1 MEVSER
7 LARFVPVELTA
18 DRSDLDERKWALVRH
33 LIAAGRQIHE
43 IYLRQV
49 WPGNPDLRERLA
61 SSGDP
66 RDRERLRLFELM
78 AGPWDRLDE
87 NRPFIGE
94 QPRPPGGGFYPEDL
108 TREEFEAYL
117 AEHPQDRP
125 AFTSPYT
132 LIRRRDGA
140 LEAVP
145 YHRAYRDFLE
155 PAAESLLEA
164 ARLCDHPPLADYL
177 SLRAQALLNDDYYE
191 SDCAWVALQSG
202 PLEFLI
208 GPYEVYDDHLFG
220 YKAAYEGMLGRRDL
234 EESARFQDLVEELPF
249 LAAHLPVPP
258 EYRDQVAGLSSPIVV
273 ADAVFNAGQ
282 MATVALATALVLP
295 NDPRVRT
302 TVGSKKVIFKNIS
315 RAKFEHLLRP
325 VGERLLDPAQAEA
338 LFFENIFS
346 HVLLHEVS
354 HALGPQEVL
363 RPDGSRLSRQQALR
377 ELYSV
382 IEECKADALG
392 LYNLLFLAGEGFFP
406 REWEESAPGAFLA
419 AVFRVIRF
427 GTGSA
432 HARANLLTF
441 NFLRDE
447 GAIRREVGSGRFRA
461 EPRRVARSIAEL
473 AAILLR
479 LEGDG
484 DYEGAQALVRRY
496 VQMPHELEE
505 ALERVRDL
513 PVDLNPTYPWAEMA
527 SPAGSEPPVPPPAN
541 SPIARRR

>member
-1 MEVSER
+1 MDVSER
-7 LARFVPVELTA
+7 LARFIPVELTA
-18 DRSDLDERKWALVRH
+18 DRSDLDERQQALVRH

-49 WPGNPDLRERLA
+49 WPGNPDLRARLA
-61 SSGDP
+61 ASTDP
-66 RDRERLRLFELM
+66 QDRERLRLFELM

-87 NRPFIGE
+87 DRPFIGE

-108 TREEFEAYL
+108 GREEFEAYL
-117 AEHPQDRP
+117 ADHPQERP
-125 AFTSPYT
+125 ALTALFT
-132 LIRRRDGA
+132 LVRRREGG

-145 YHRAYRDFLE
+145 YHRAYREFLE

-164 ARLCDHPPLADYL
+164 ARLCDHPPLAEYL

-191 SDCAWVALQSG
+191 SDCAWVVLQDG
-202 PLEFLI
+202 PFEFLI
-208 GPYEVYDDHLFG
+208 GPYEVYDDRLFG
-220 YKAAYEGMLGRRDL
+220 YKAAYEAMLGRRNR
-234 EESARFQDLVEELPF
+234 EESERFRDLAEQLPL
-249 LAAHLPVPP
+249 LAEQLPVPA
-258 EYRDQVAGLSSPIVV
+258 EYRGQAAGLASPIVI

-302 TVGSKKVIFKNIS
+302 TVGSKKVILQNIS

-338 LFFENIFS
+338 LFFDNVFS
-346 HVLLHEVS
+346 HILLHEVS

-363 RPDGSRLSRQQALR
+363 RPDGSRIPRQQALR

-392 LYNLLFLAGEGFFP
+392 LHNLLFLAEEGFFP
-406 REWEESAPGAFLA
+406 REWRESAPGAFLS

-432 HARANLLTF
+432 HARANLLAF

-447 GAIRREVGSGRFRA
+447 GAVRRDPDSGHFRA
-461 EPRRVARSIAEL
+461 EPRRIARSIADL

-496 VQMPHELEE
+496 VRVPYELGE
-505 ALERVRDL
+505 ALERVRDV
-513 PVDLNPTYPWAEMA
+513 PVDLAPTYPWAEVG
-527 SPAGSEPPVPPPAN
+527 AG
-541 SPIARRR
+541 R